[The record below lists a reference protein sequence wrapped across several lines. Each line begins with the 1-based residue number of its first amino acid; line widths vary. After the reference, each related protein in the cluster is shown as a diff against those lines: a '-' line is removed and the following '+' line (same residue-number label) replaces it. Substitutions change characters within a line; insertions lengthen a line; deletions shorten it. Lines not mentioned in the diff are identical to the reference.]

1 MAITVSFF
9 NPQSIPA
16 GVSRAINFGGTDF
29 LTITRVDMFMSTD
42 GAAGA
47 VPCAFTVTS
56 DTAMVVQSFAA
67 PRPGSAVIRLTGST
81 VFTQGCTI
89 TIPAPQISSV
99 APEIGNAGDVVTLT
113 GQSLDTVTALAVGGI
128 PVDVTASSST
138 SLTFTAPP
146 NLTGAVSVV
155 VVNVAGSAQ
164 AVFTYAGPPVPV
176 PCSRRAWLTLGDL
189 TLPLEDETQGYYLT
203 QLDLGFPDPRAVLD
217 DRPDSDG
224 QTDRT
229 AYGSSRVVS
238 ANIVAL
244 ASAGAEI
251 DAVASMFGPFMAA
264 NVRPTLHY
272 VLERPGASE
281 RTMIVRGSGYSWP
294 LEGASRREIQL
305 QWVAADGAARDV
317 TVRSATAWAGS
328 SSIAGRTYPLTFNRV
343 YPAGGA
349 SPSIGV
355 IQPGGDVVARPRF
368 RIFGPVTGPDLRI
381 TLAGASVVEELRF
394 AASFTIAAGRYV
406 DADSHR
412 RTIVDDTGASVYG
425 QVLWGQSQW
434 GALLPGSTYQM
445 ALLGSTTTGST
456 QALATWQDGY
466 LS

>member
-1 MAITVSFF
+1 M
-9 NPQSIPA
+9 
-16 GVSRAINFGGTDF
+16 
-29 LTITRVDMFMSTD
+29 
-42 GAAGA
+42 
-47 VPCAFTVTS
+47 
-56 DTAMVVQSFAA
+56 
-67 PRPGSAVIRLTGST
+67 IRLTGST
-81 VFTQGCTI
+81 VYLTGVTV
-89 TIPAPQISSV
+89 TTPAPQISSL

-113 GQSLDTVTALAVGGI
+113 GQWLDTVTAVAVGGI

-155 VVNVAGSAQ
+155 AVNSVGTGQ

-203 QLDLGFPDPRAVLD
+203 QLDLGFPDPRAVMD

-294 LEGASRREIQL
+294 LEGARRREIQL

-349 SPSIGV
+349 SPSIGL